1 MGDSKFYNYAFYDQ
15 LIKDFLSRVMQM
27 FEGNLVSV
35 VLFGSVARG
44 TARKESDIDLLIIL
58 RDTPDDHYER
68 LIPFVDIELELRKTA
83 SYERYMREGL
93 MPSLSCLVMSKREAE
108 ENHYVF
114 LDMVQDSTILFDDGD
129 YFKGRLSA
137 LNKRLSSLG
146 SRKVLLA
153 DGSWYWDLKPDLK
166 LGEEFVL

>member
-1 MGDSKFYNYAFYDQ
+1 MADLKLYDRAFYDP
-15 LIKDFLSRVMQM
+15 LIREFLYGVEEA
-27 FEGNLVSV
+27 FKGNLVSV

-44 TARKESDIDLLIIL
+44 TARKESDIDLLIVL
-58 RDTPDDHYER
+58 GVTSEDHYER
-68 LIPFVDIELELRKTA
+68 LRPFVDIELEIRKTV
-83 SYERYMREGL
+83 SYKRYMKEGL
-93 MPSLSCLVMSKREAE
+93 MPSFSYLVMSKKEAD

-114 LDMVQDSTILFDDGD
+114 LDMVQDSIILFDDRD

-137 LNKRLSSLG
+137 LGERLRSLG